1 MAEFTANAIQTVTEN
16 QNVIFTDT
24 VVCGSNCIMHRGDSG
39 LITLKGATNQC
50 RAKFKIFFNGNV
62 SIPSTGAADAI
73 SLSVALDGEPINST
87 SMISTPAAVEL
98 LNNISTGVI
107 VEVVRGYCATVSIKN
122 TSTQAINVQ
131 NANIIVERVA

>member
-1 MAEFTANAIQTVTEN
+1 MAEFTANAIQTVAEN

-62 SIPSTGAADAI
+62 AIPSTGAANAI
-73 SLSVALDGEPINST
+73 SLSVALDGEPISST

-98 LNNISTGVI
+98 LNNISAGVI
-107 VEVVRGYCATVSIKN
+107 VEVARGCCATVSIKN